1 MKTITRIVI
10 LFFIVLLAACNL
22 PEQEIATS
30 APVTSPSGGK
40 TPQPPTAIPSSGP
53 AEHLIAVR
61 ALYGNGEFY
70 NRQTGQKFVP
80 RGMNYVRLGSQTKTD
95 GTSTFGHSLFDP
107 GKYNSEKVD
116 SDLTKMQAEGYNVV
130 RVFLS
135 PDTIG
140 TANGG
145 LSSAA
150 MDNVA
155 DFLQRAKQHKIYVM
169 FTLDWLPGGKYGS
182 ILSADCC
189 TTFALNNA
197 NLLPPAGLKAN
208 QAFFKDFAQGLIE
221 RGAPT
226 EYIFSYQ
233 LRNEMYYDGDQP
245 PLSLKSGKVTT
256 ANGKTY
262 NMASADEKA
271 KMLEENSVY
280 WIDSVREA
288 ILEVDPTALVSVGF
302 FHPQEPNPSRI
313 GDPRLAVTEPAIWT
327 SKADFIDLHAYPGF
341 ELSLKQYVENFG
353 LNSMKTK
360 PIIMGEFGGL
370 VASFP
375 SVDAA
380 AHRFVNWQAESCKYG
395 FDGWLF
401 WTWDTFEQGDF
412 LNAKMDGGNIEAA
425 LSPAQRSDPCAAGAG
440 GETNLAAGKQ
450 VKSSAFLPD
459 QPPSNAVDNAPET
472 IWSSGAGSVQWIE
485 IDLGKPSTIT
495 AIRLTVSQYPAGGTT
510 HQVWVRGP
518 TGSLEM
524 VHSFKG
530 NTTDGQILEF
540 TPGSPLE
547 GIQVIRIV
555 TTSSPSWVAW
565 REIEVMGK

>member
-1 MKTITRIVI
+1 MKIIIRVVSF
-10 LFFIVLLAACNL
+10 LFIVSLAACNL
-22 PEQEIATS
+22 PGQNTVTS
-30 APVTSPSGGK
+30 IPVTPSPVGK
-40 TPQPPTAIPSSGP
+40 TSQPPTNIVSPKP

-61 ALYGNGEFY
+61 TLYGNGEFY
-70 NRQTGQKFVP
+70 NRQTGQTFVP
-80 RGMNYVRLGSQTKTD
+80 RGMNYVRLGSQTKAD
-95 GTSTFGHSLFDP
+95 GTSSFGHSTFDP
-107 GKYNSEKVD
+107 GKYNSAKVD
-116 SDLTKMQAEGYNVV
+116 SDLQKMQADGYNVA

-135 PDTIG
+135 PETIG
-140 TANGG
+140 TAGGG
-145 LSSAA
+145 LSDST
-150 MDNVA
+150 MDNIA
-155 DFLQRAKQHKIYVM
+155 DFLKLARQHDIYVM
-169 FTLDWLPGGKYGS
+169 FTMDWLPGGKYGA

-189 TTFALNNA
+189 TTFAMNNA

-208 QAFFKDFAQGLIE
+208 QAFFQDFAQGLNE

-226 EYIFSYQ
+226 EYILSYQ

-245 PLSLKSGKVTT
+245 PLSLNSGKVTT

-262 NMASADEKA
+262 DMSSSAEKA
-271 KMLEENSVY
+271 KMLEENSVF
-280 WIDSVREA
+280 WIDSVRDA

-313 GDPRLAVTEPAIWT
+313 GDPRLAVTEPAIWN

-353 LNSMKTK
+353 LNSMRAK
-360 PIIMGEFGGL
+360 PVIMGEFGGL
-370 VASFP
+370 VANFP
-375 SVDAA
+375 SVDTAA
-380 AHRFVNWQAESCKYG
+380 QRFVNWQAESCQYG

-425 LSPAQRSDPCAAGAG
+425 LSPAQRPDPCAAGSG

-459 QPPSNAVDNAPET
+459 QPPSNAIDNAPET
-472 IWSSGAGSVQWIE
+472 IWSSGAGPVQWIE
-485 IDLGKPSTIT
+485 IDLGKPSAIT
-495 AIRLTVSQYPAGGTT
+495 AIRLTVSQYPAGATT
-510 HQVWVRGP
+510 HQVWVREP

-530 NTTDGQILEF
+530 NTTDGQILDF

-565 REIEVMGK
+565 REIEIMGK